1 MRGLVLAGGL
11 VLLVAGCKE
20 RLEVPTD
27 CAVECGPG
35 LQIRDTIIDALPGAD
50 SSYIGYVGRNEA
62 PSLLLSNGS
71 GAGTSHAVISF
82 EATPDSIEFS
92 GTNYG
97 AIIDSVVMLL
107 GLVSRDSLVNGS
119 RLLIYRLPAGAD
131 STMTFSEVE
140 SYFTPARLIDSMV
153 IADSVRSGMLRIT
166 FSGDSLSTIA
176 IPPGDSGRVSL
187 GIKLHADTTT
197 ALRIGSRLTSGL
209 APGRITYATGEAALP
224 EPRSRL
230 FDPEPLYNGFVRDT
244 EVVPD
249 PDLLAVGG
257 LPASRALLRFKLP
270 EEIRGQA
277 QLLRATLLLTPE
289 RPYYG
294 VPFDRTGLEVRAV
307 VADLGYRSPPTA
319 VGTSGSLVPLD
330 GSTDLEVEVN
340 GIVSLWF
347 QSSGI
352 AQVFYLS
359 VTTEGAAFAEP
370 VFRSTRSATGAP
382 RLHITYVLPG
392 RPETP

>member
-1 MRGLVLAGGL
+1 MRRLVLAAGL
-11 VLLVAGCKE
+11 ALLVAGCKE

-35 LQIRDTIIDALPGAD
+35 LQIRDTILDALPGAD

-62 PSLLLSNGS
+62 PSLLLTNGS

-82 EATPDSIEFS
+82 EATPDSIDLS

-97 AIIDSVVMLL
+97 ATIDSVVMLL
-107 GLVSRDSLVNGS
+107 GLVSRDTLVNGS

-140 SYFTPARLIDSMV
+140 SYFTPQRRIDSMV
-153 IADSVRSGMLRIT
+153 IADSVRSGMLRLT
-166 FSGDSLSTIA
+166 FTGDSLYKVA
-176 IPPGDSGRVSL
+176 IPPGDSGRVSI
-187 GIKLHADTTT
+187 GVKLHADTTT
-197 ALRIGSRLTSGL
+197 ALRIGSRLTTGL
-209 APGRITYATGEAALP
+209 APGRITYATGEEALP
-224 EPRSRL
+224 TPRNRS
-230 FDPEPLYNGFVRDT
+230 FDPVPLFNGFVRNT
-244 EVVPD
+244 VVVTD
-249 PDLLAVGG
+249 PDLLVVGG
-257 LPASRALLRFKLP
+257 LPSSRALLRFRLP
-270 EEIRGQA
+270 EAIRGQA
-277 QLLRATLLLTPE
+277 QLLRATLRLTPD

-294 VPFDRTGLEVRAV
+294 LPFDRTGLEVRAV

-319 VGTSGSLVPLD
+319 VGTAGSLVPLD
-330 GSTDLEVEVN
+330 GSAELEVEVN

-347 QSSGI
+347 QSSQI

-359 VTTEGAAFAEP
+359 VTTEGATFAEP
-370 VFRSTRSATGAP
+370 VFRSSRSGAGGP
-382 RLHITYVLPG
+382 RLHLTYVLPG